1 MMPAAALAVI
11 RAAIEDTD
19 LAELTH
25 RPGRAAVRITEALKD
40 AGWDLTPNRPENG
53 HHKAA

>member
-1 MMPAAALAVI
+1 MIPAAALAVI

-19 LAELTH
+19 LSEIAH
-25 RPGRAAVRITEALKD
+25 RPEHTAVRITEALKD
-40 AGWDLTPNRPENG
+40 AGWDLTAHRPENG